1 MVIKLF
7 FAFILACACCSCASV
22 TDMQERSNQ
31 AQAQATQELQKHATK
46 FVLIKDTIFSTDTII
61 NHKSIMQIDSVLL
74 YKRDSVCIRD
84 TIRIVTQ
91 QERAPYIAQ
100 NEQTLHKIHLSGW
113 LAFGLLVCVLLIYKL
128 SK

>member
-7 FAFILACACCSCASV
+7 FAFILVCACCSCASV
-22 TDMQERSNQ
+22 TDTQERSRQ
-31 AQAQATQELQKHATK
+31 AQLQTIEEVQTQSTK
-46 FVLIKDTIFSTDTII
+46 FVLIKDTIFSHDTII
-61 NHKSIMQIDSVLL
+61 NHKSILQIDSVLF
-74 YKRDSVCIRD
+74 YKRDSVRIHD

-91 QERAPYIAQ
+91 QERAPDIMQA
-100 NEQTLHKIHLSGW
+100 EQTLQKIHSVGW